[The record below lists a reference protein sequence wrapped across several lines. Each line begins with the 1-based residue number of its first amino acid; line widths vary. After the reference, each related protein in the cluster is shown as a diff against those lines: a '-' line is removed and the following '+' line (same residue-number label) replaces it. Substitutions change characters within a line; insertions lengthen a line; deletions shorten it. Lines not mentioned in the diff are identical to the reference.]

1 MDTVVAVHVLV
12 CVCVCVYAY
21 SMRALHRLLAPR
33 YLVWPRP
40 DVAGGRDYVYAEN

>member
-1 MDTVVAVHVLV
+1 MYV
-12 CVCVCVYAY
+12 CII
-21 SMRALHRLLAPR
+21 APR